1 MTGSKEEKEILK
13 NDKALIRLIDRYKK
27 ECRKNAEKCN
37 SIPYGYGMRA
47 YHRMKMLNFSKEDEL
62 KEKIRQFVVEHT
74 VSEYLC
80 KQLISLGI

>member
-1 MTGSKEEKEILK
+1 MTGSKEEKGILK

-27 ECRKNAEKCN
+27 EFRKNTEKYN